1 MALWWFFFLSFHH
14 SFWFCSLLLMLIKLY
29 HFVQVGILALFKAL
43 HLQVHFFERHF
54 QMQTVKL
61 NNSFVRFLYGIPLKR
76 KEKQQQ
82 RVRKG
87 AEEEFFSC
95 ALSCSKRLTCIKG
108 RKTLHFGS
116 CRLLITTILFT
127 TFDGLQQM
135 ERKSFEMFKRE
146 SILSIRSVFPVHIGM
161 SSVWE
166 CFLCGINAIPTPLS
180 PNLMGIQLDFTWSY
194 GDLHQFFT
202 TVGLQPSVTSTLTK

>member
-1 MALWWFFFLSFHH
+1 M
-14 SFWFCSLLLMLIKLY
+14 
-29 HFVQVGILALFKAL
+29 
-43 HLQVHFFERHF
+43 
-54 QMQTVKL
+54 
-61 NNSFVRFLYGIPLKR
+61 
-76 KEKQQQ
+76 
-82 RVRKG
+82 
-87 AEEEFFSC
+87 
-95 ALSCSKRLTCIKG
+95 
-108 RKTLHFGS
+108 
-116 CRLLITTILFT
+116 FT

-180 PNLMGIQLDFTWSY
+180 PNLMAIQLDFTWSY